1 MAVWNMLLFLLLCP
15 PFVLLSL
22 PLLLLVFVS
31 LFPVGHKHRRRA
43 SFPTARAQA
52 GVAHI
57 QDTLCTSHAVI
68 FINLH
73 TPLRNK
79 LTFARVSLLLCDLLS
94 ERWQNRA
101 ANICSQISLKSIC
114 GKGVCAVHLHC
125 IYVHLLFRMLAWFTS
140 CLGWIHPK

>member
-1 MAVWNMLLFLLLCP
+1 MLLFLLLCP
-15 PFVLLSL
+15 PFVLRSL

-57 QDTLCTSHAVI
+57 QDTSRTSYAVI
-68 FINLH
+68 FISFH

-79 LTFARVSLLLCDLLS
+79 LTFARVSLLLSDLLS
-94 ERWQNRA
+94 ERWQKRA
-101 ANICSQISLKSIC
+101 ANISSQFSLKSIC
-114 GKGVCAVHLHC
+114 GKGVCANKC
-125 IYVHLLFRMLAWFTS
+125 IFTAFMYIYYS
-140 CLGWIHPK
+140 GCWPDSHPVEAESILNS